1 MDFGP
6 CRKIVVF
13 SIAFRAVKKFK
24 KSSRGRPRVV
34 VADSAGTAP
43 AFLGGSLLLVYSTDI
58 TTGTLTT
65 AKDRYYYS
73 DTFHSHNTGT
83 TCYSHNIDTPNIS
96 QILFGNTA
104 ISVKILTI

>member
-1 MDFGP
+1 MG
-6 CRKIVVF
+6 
-13 SIAFRAVKKFK
+13 
-24 KSSRGRPRVV
+24 GGGGY
-34 VADSAGTAP
+34 SAGSAV
-43 AFLGGSLLLVYSTDI
+43 FFFGGSLLLLYSTDI

-96 QILFGNTA
+96 QIIFGNTV
-104 ISVKILTI
+104 ISVQILTI